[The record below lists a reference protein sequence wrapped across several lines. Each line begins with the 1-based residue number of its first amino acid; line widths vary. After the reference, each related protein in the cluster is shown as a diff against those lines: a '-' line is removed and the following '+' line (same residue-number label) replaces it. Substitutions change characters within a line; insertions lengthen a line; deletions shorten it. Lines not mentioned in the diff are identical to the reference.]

1 MHFYRGAASS
11 FLIWTLASFRILLAA
26 QSLGSLQPDTLKRAD
41 AAFRAG
47 YAALQAG
54 KLEQARVQFAE
65 SVRLAP
71 QIPEGHEALGEVL
84 FELDK
89 PAEAASELEIA
100 LQLKPGDQG
109 IEANLAQAY

>member
-11 FLIWTLASFRILLAA
+11 FLIWTLVALPISLVA
-26 QSLGSLQPDTLKRAD
+26 QSPGSLEPDTLKRAD

-47 YAALQAG
+47 YAALQAA
-54 KLEQARVQFAE
+54 KLDQARVQFAE
-65 SVRLAP
+65 AVRLAP

-89 PAEAASELEIA
+89 PAEAASQLEIA

-109 IEANLAQAY
+109 